1 MLYSEFIN
9 GTGCR
14 DTEQNYNIYKGLEL
28 VYMSTEIS
36 KNDIYKLGKRL
47 VNNELTESQKVHNA
61 EIRQQIDEVIQEVS
75 NMQSLLNS
83 TPYGETESIKY
94 YEREIRSRKQTIRL
108 LKRLIIK

>member
-47 VNNELTESQKVHNA
+47 VNNELKESQKVHNA
-61 EIRQQIDEVIQEVS
+61 QIANEMQQLMQEIS
-75 NMQSLLNS
+75 NMQSWLDI
-83 TPYGETESIKY
+83 TPWGETESIKY
-94 YEREIRSRKQTIRL
+94 YEREIKSHKQKIKQ
-108 LKRLIIK
+108 LKSLIIK